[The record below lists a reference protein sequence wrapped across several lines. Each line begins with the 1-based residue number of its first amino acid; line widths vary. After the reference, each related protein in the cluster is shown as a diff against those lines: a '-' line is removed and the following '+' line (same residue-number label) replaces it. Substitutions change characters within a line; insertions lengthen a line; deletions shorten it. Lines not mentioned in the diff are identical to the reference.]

1 MRTLPLLS
9 LTPTGRRQP
18 LVFNW
23 GVSSFYGWG
32 IYGLNLL
39 LGLADRAD
47 YAPFVAIEVQ
57 PSEVVLDPLRQARL
71 AALIA
76 GSQDIWFALGETDG
90 PAVEIGAPLLL
101 GLGKDLLAAAAAQ
114 RKDLVGQPSIGVAFL
129 EEASLNQ
136 QARRRAEQFAVIIA
150 GSTWNERIL
159 RANGVIATTTV
170 LQGVDTSLFHPAPRS
185 GAVSGRFVVFSGG
198 KLEFRKGQDL
208 VLAAFR
214 AFHQRHPEALLLTA
228 WSSPWSEL
236 TADAAAHPGITAPAV
251 GPDGIP
257 DVLGWAAANGV
268 PSDAVIAL
276 GPVPNIA
283 MPHVIREADA
293 ALFPNR
299 SEGGT
304 NLVAMECMACGIP
317 TILSANTGHLD
328 LLRLGDV
335 ALPLER
341 QSGVSRDGIDTTDWG
356 ESDVEEI
363 VERLESIWRDRTA
376 AAALGSRAAR
386 AMEKLS
392 WRQQIALLLRAIEP
406 VLP

>member
-1 MRTLPLLS
+1 MRALPLLS
-9 LTPTGRRQP
+9 LTPTGLRRP

-39 LGLADRAD
+39 LALADHPG
-47 YAPFVAIEVQ
+47 YAPFAAMEIL
-57 PSEVVLDPLRQARL
+57 PADVVLDPLREARL
-71 AALIA
+71 AALA
-76 GSQDIWFALGETDG
+76 EQSRDIWQALGETG
-90 PAVEIGAPLLL
+90 SPAVEIDAPLLL
-101 GLGKDLLAAAAAQ
+101 GLGKDLLSAASARQ
-114 RKDLVGQPSIGVAFL
+114 KDLAGRPSIGVAFL
-129 EEASLNQ
+129 EEASLNPDG
-136 QARRRAEQFAVIIA
+136 RRRAAQFAVIVA
-150 GSTWNERIL
+150 GSSWNERIL

-185 GAVSGRFVVFSGG
+185 GVIPERFVVFSGG

-236 TADAAAHPGITAPAV
+236 TAAAAAHPGITPPAV

-257 DVLGWAAANGV
+257 DAVGWAVANGI
-268 PSDAVIAL
+268 PPDAVIAL

-283 MPHVIREADA
+283 MPHVMREADV

-299 SEGGT
+299 CEGGT
-304 NLVAMECMACGIP
+304 NLVAMECLACGIP

-328 LLRLGDV
+328 LLGLGDV
-335 ALPLER
+335 ALRLER
-341 QSGVSRDGIDTTDWG
+341 QGLVPRDGTDTTDWG
-356 ESDVEEI
+356 ESDVAEM
-363 VERLESIWRDRTA
+363 VERLETVWRDRIA
-376 AAALGSRAAR
+376 AAALGDRGAR
-386 AMEKLS
+386 AMAKLS
-392 WRQQIALLLRAIEP
+392 WRGQIGRLLRAIEP